1 MAPNTP
7 VTQNDTRK
15 RKASY
20 KITDENF
27 VGAESNAVTKRLK
40 LSDKAAQATT
50 VNPLQQQ
57 SQVSTDIED
66 EDRASVY
73 SSPKSSNATLE
84 ATDELDTAAESGDD
98 DDILMLDSNP
108 NSDSEEHGEDK
119 EEEIEPNETAEQQR
133 SESTETQ

>member
-1 MAPNTP
+1 
-7 VTQNDTRK
+7 
-15 RKASY
+15 
-20 KITDENF
+20 
-27 VGAESNAVTKRLK
+27 

-84 ATDELDTAAESGDD
+84 ATDELDTAAESDD
-98 DDILMLDSNP
+98 DNDILMLDSNP
-108 NSDSEEHGEDK
+108 NSDYEKHGEDK
-119 EEEIEPNETAEQQR
+119 EDEVEPNETAEQQR
-133 SESTETQ
+133 RESTETR